1 MLYNSG
7 RLKASLER
15 LQRMTEGYSEL
26 LLDLLPP
33 VAQALGNALG
43 VEPYVIQTF
52 TEAEIRANVVF
63 QVTDLLLHHA
73 LRHLAHAKI
82 HR

>member
-1 MLYNSG
+1 MMYCCCCR

-15 LQRMTEGYSEL
+15 LQRLTENYSEL

-63 QVTDLLLHHA
+63 QVGA
-73 LRHLAHAKI
+73 YVVRSMGQ
-82 HR
+82 